1 MIANNASMGMT
12 ASNVIQK
19 LHDLSTIRELLVQE
33 NVLLVT
39 RVKKLSNWGKFAGL
53 TVRSV

>member
-53 TVRSV
+53 TFRSV